1 MALPAE
7 KSRYTF
13 ADVLAWDERDRIEI
27 IDGEAFMMSPPS
39 RIHQKISGELF
50 RQLANYLE
58 GKKCE
63 VYPAPFAVRLFEQD
77 GDNPEDVDT
86 VVEPDISVVCDQN
99 KLDDHGCKGAP
110 DLIIEILSPSTQ
122 RHDRLVKLG
131 LYQRAGVREY
141 WTVNPADRTVQ
152 VMLRDDNGVLQLHE
166 VYGRDSVA
174 KVNAL
179 EGCFIELAKVFSE

>member
-13 ADVLAWDERDRIEI
+13 ADVMTWDEKDRIEI
-27 IDGEAFMMSPPS
+27 INGEAVMMSPPS

-63 VYPAPFAVRLFEQD
+63 VYPAPFGVRLFEQD
-77 GDNPEDVDT
+77 GDTPEDVDT

>member
-13 ADVLAWDERDRIEI
+13 ADVMTWDEKDRIEI
-27 IDGEAFMMSPPS
+27 INGEAVMMSPPS

-63 VYPAPFAVRLFEQD
+63 VYPAPFGVRLFEQD
-77 GDNPEDVDT
+77 GDSPEDVDT

-141 WTVNPADRTVQ
+141 WTVNPADKTVQ

-166 VYGRDSVA
+166 VYGWDSVA